1 MSGLFSHPPSETGV
15 SEDRPDLRFSEHVPA
30 PADHAWAGLTQHL
43 HLWWPADE
51 LSRWGEG
58 SFFDLE
64 DNALVETSANDDENV
79 WGEVTDSRPGEWLQL
94 SWRHVGS
101 ASTTVVRIE
110 MAGGEEP
117 GSARSASETL
127 REGTGAGGGP
137 GVTFT
142 LVHSGWTAEDPQDI
156 YDFYR
161 GFWSEALSRYR
172 RFMGGS

>member
-1 MSGLFSHPPSETGV
+1 MSGLFSHPSAEPGV
-15 SEDRPDLRFSEHVPA
+15 PEGRPDLRFSESVPA

-51 LSRWGEG
+51 LSRWGAD

-64 DNALVETSANDDENV
+64 DNALVETSAHDDENV
-79 WGEVTDSRPGEWLQL
+79 WGEVTDSHPGDWLQM

-101 ASTTVVRIE
+101 SAATVVRIE
-110 MAGGEEP
+110 MTAGRASVPSDGAHRDPGEGAP
-117 GSARSASETL
+117 GMTL
-127 REGTGAGGGP
+127 
-137 GVTFT
+137 T
-142 LVHSGWTAEDPQDI
+142 LIHGGWTASDPQDV

-161 GFWSEALSRYR
+161 GFWPGALSRYR